1 MRSRSRVSPIVRLPL
16 LSPRLRRRWSDLPSP
31 TLDAQTANANGDVAS
46 ASTTAGVSA
55 LACVADGVFVSGD
68 DAGTLTMWSA
78 STGHDAI
85 ALDRGAAVARAH
97 DACISS
103 ICVVADKSRFV
114 TAGADARVRVWDTER
129 AMRASGSDALLS
141 APDARAVNAAAAHPT
156 DANLLATAGDDG
168 TARVWDLRVGA
179 KSSVRERAG
188 PNVRG
193 GVGRAYALAWADA
206 RLGEALAVGYESGA
220 IAVLETQ
227 ETLSLATRGVVEAH
241 ADAVRGL
248 AWGGPTGLCL
258 ASCGDD
264 GAVATH
270 AGELPVTKNT
280 SRTET
285 RTRGASR
292 FGTAPATEPR
302 DW

>member
-1 MRSRSRVSPIVRLPL
+1 M
-16 LSPRLRRRWSDLPSP
+16 
-31 TLDAQTANANGDVAS
+31 
-46 ASTTAGVSA
+46 
-55 LACVADGVFVSGD
+55 FVSGD
-68 DAGTLTMWSA
+68 DAGTLTTWSA
-78 STGHDAI
+78 SIERDAV
-85 ALDRGAAVARAH
+85 ALKRGAAVARAH
-97 DACISS
+97 NACVAS
-103 ICVVADKSRFV
+103 ICVLTDKSRFV
-114 TAGADARVRVWDTER
+114 TVGADACVRVWDTER
-129 AMRASGSDALLS
+129 FGSSTGSDALRS
-141 APDARAVNAAAAHPT
+141 APDACAVNAAAAHPT
-156 DANLLATAGDDG
+156 DTNLFATAGDDG

-248 AWGGPTGLCL
+248 TWGGPTGLCL

-270 AGELPVTKNT
+270 AGELPVTKKHFPHGDAYARCVAFWN
-280 SRTET
+280 SP
-285 RTRGASR
+285 GD
-292 FGTAPATEPR
+292 GTARLVSGGWDGNVHAMDP
-302 DW
+302 

>member
-1 MRSRSRVSPIVRLPL
+1 M
-16 LSPRLRRRWSDLPSP
+16 
-31 TLDAQTANANGDVAS
+31 
-46 ASTTAGVSA
+46 
-55 LACVADGVFVSGD
+55 FVSGD
-68 DAGTLTMWSA
+68 DAGTITMWSA
-78 STGHDAI
+78 STGRDDVAV
-85 ALDRGAAVARAH
+85 ALDRGAAVSRAH

-114 TAGADARVRVWDTER
+114 TAGADARVRVWDAER
-129 AMRASGSDALLS
+129 AASRGGEALVS
-141 APDARAVNAAAAHPT
+141 APDACAVNAAAAHPT
-156 DANLLATAGDDG
+156 DANLFATAGDDG
-168 TARVWDLRVGA
+168 AARVWDLRVGA
-179 KSSVRERAG
+179 KRWVRKRAG
-188 PNVRG
+188 PDVRG

-248 AWGGPTGLCL
+248 AWGGPTVMCL

-270 AGELPVTKNT
+270 AGELPVTKKQTPRGDAYARCVAFWENPNDGT
-280 SRTET
+280 GSRLVS
-285 RTRGASR
+285 G
-292 FGTAPATEPR
+292 GW
-302 DW
+302 DGDVHVIDV

>member
-1 MRSRSRVSPIVRLPL
+1 M
-16 LSPRLRRRWSDLPSP
+16 
-31 TLDAQTANANGDVAS
+31 
-46 ASTTAGVSA
+46 
-55 LACVADGVFVSGD
+55 
-68 DAGTLTMWSA
+68 
-78 STGHDAI
+78 
-85 ALDRGAAVARAH
+85 
-97 DACISS
+97 
-103 ICVVADKSRFV
+103 
-114 TAGADARVRVWDTER
+114 
-129 AMRASGSDALLS
+129 
-141 APDARAVNAAAAHPT
+141 
-156 DANLLATAGDDG
+156 ATAGDDG

-270 AGELPVTKNT
+270 AGELPVTKKHFPHGDAYARCVAFWN
-280 SRTET
+280 RP
-285 RTRGASR
+285 GD
-292 FGTAPATEPR
+292 GTARLVSGGWDGNVHAMDP
-302 DW
+302 